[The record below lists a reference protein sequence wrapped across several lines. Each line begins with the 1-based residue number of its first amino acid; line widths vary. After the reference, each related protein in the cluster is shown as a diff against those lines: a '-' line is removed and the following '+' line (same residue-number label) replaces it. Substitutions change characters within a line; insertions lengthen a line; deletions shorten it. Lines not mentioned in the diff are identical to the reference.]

1 MLLVPETI
9 QGNLVT
15 FVNLKDTCRYS
26 QNLPCKVSF
35 DTFKD
40 SVRREVEKHIN
51 FFLNSNT
58 AKAYLNTHYPTLY
71 EEFFDENP
79 ASI

>member
-26 QNLPCKVSF
+26 RNLPCKVSF

-40 SVRREVEKHIN
+40 SVRREVEKHLS
-51 FFLNSNT
+51 FFLSSST
-58 AKAYLNTHYPTLY
+58 AKEYLSKYYPTLHK
-71 EEFFDENP
+71 EFFDENP